1 MILFLKCDHIQL
13 PKLYILKKYRE
24 IDMDF
29 TIIGSSLKQKIRAIS
44 VQFSTLEAVIFR
56 IFIYMLHG
64 NIASVSFFQ
73 NLGNFKT
80 TSIKI
85 LVLVL
90 QKLLLLASSFLDR
103 FINKIATI

>member
-13 PKLYILKKYRE
+13 PELYILTKYRK

-29 TIIGSSLKQKIRAIS
+29 TIFGSSLKQKISGDS
-44 VQFSTLEAVIFR
+44 VQFSTLRSVIFR
-56 IFIYMLHG
+56 IFIYKLQG
-64 NIASVSFFQ
+64 NITSVSLFQ

-80 TSIKI
+80 TSIII

-90 QKLLLLASSFLDR
+90 QKRFLLASSFLDR
-103 FINKIATI
+103 FIKK